1 MGIKMDISFMQE
13 ILEKISADLV
23 LAEISD
29 QTQMAQ
35 LHTCFEKLAEA
46 ASGDQ
51 HKIIRQAAQ
60 LAADLVQKII
70 LEEVADPDATIETIN
85 ATVSA
90 LQAVIR
96 DERALD
102 EVVFPT
108 ELKLYETM
116 QHMSSSSEKPKI
128 TLPANVDEH
137 IFEEFIASKSSDID
151 ELENLLLRLEK
162 EADQEDSAALKR
174 IIHTIKG
181 ESAIIGLNE
190 IENLCHKAE
199 DLIETYTIDKIIDV
213 LFKVKDWLSAIFE
226 FYSGNGEN
234 PGKPSEIL
242 NQIKEKIAAPEQTA
256 AEKAAPKAPEMD
268 EIEEELSKDEAPDQ
282 ECENKLLPVAGDLDN
297 LMSDL
302 ELLTDFITESYEH
315 LETADVHMLVLE
327 TDPSNYDSLNAV
339 FRSFHTIKGVA
350 GFLDLKEMSALAHE
364 AENLLDQARK
374 GLISLTGDV
383 SQLGF
388 EALDAMKRLVGNL
401 EKALN
406 SGIQPDSDC
415 DVPALIQKLKLSQS
429 SDETKKTVDTD
440 SKKASEDTS
449 ESAVD
454 FDDAE
459 SYVFTK
465 TDASLKIT
473 AASDKPDEQEEKAPE
488 MLTEAEEIKT
498 PVKQTGISIS
508 RLRESVKVDA
518 DRLDRLVDTIGEL
531 VIAETMVSQL
541 TQSLAY
547 ANTELAKSI
556 SQLDKITRELQEMGT
571 GLRMVPIRPIFQKMA
586 RLVRDL
592 SIKMHKPVGFVMNGE
607 ETELDKTVVDKI
619 SDPLVHLLRNALDH
633 GLEDSADERQKA
645 GKPEKGTVTLRAYHK
660 GGNIVIDVMDDGRG
674 LDREKILKKAIKQGI
689 VNADE
694 PLSDREIFNLVF
706 EPGFSTAK
714 KVTDVS
720 GRGVGMDVVK
730 KNIAALRGRVDIQ
743 SESGRG
749 STFSIRLPLTMAIIE
764 GMVIRVGN
772 ERYIIPTLSITT
784 SFRPQKQDLN
794 TVVKKGEM
802 VSLHGNLLPL
812 FRLSKIFKLKNS
824 VTDATQGLAVV
835 VESDGHQVAL
845 LTDELLGQQQIV
857 IKSLGAALQGI
868 PGISGGAI
876 LPDGHVGLILDIS
889 GLIALAHGN
898 IVTV

>member
-1 MGIKMDISFMQE
+1 MTVLQKL
-13 ILEKISADLV
+13 LEKISAELV

-29 QTQMAQ
+29 LNQMAQ
-35 LHTCFEKLAEA
+35 LHSHFEELAEMA
-46 ASGDQ
+46 ANEEQ
-51 HKIIRQAAQ
+51 KIVGHAAK
-60 LAADLVQKII
+60 LTADLIQQII
-70 LEEVADPDATIETIN
+70 LEEVADPLATIETVN
-85 ATVSA
+85 ATVTA

-96 DERALD
+96 DDRD
-102 EVVFPT
+102 VKEVIFPT

-116 QHMSSSSEKPKI
+116 QPMSNKSEKFKI

-137 IFEEFIASKSSDID
+137 IFEEFIASKGSDID
-151 ELENLLLRLEK
+151 ELENLLLNLEK
-162 EADQEDSAALKR
+162 EPNEEDSAALKR

-181 ESAIIGLNE
+181 ESAIIGLTE

-199 DLIETYTIDKIIDV
+199 DLIETSNIDEIIEL
-213 LFKVKDWLSAIFE
+213 LFKVKDWLAAIFE
-226 FYSGNGEN
+226 HYSGKGEN
-234 PGKPSEIL
+234 PGKPAEIL
-242 NQIKEKIAAPEQTA
+242 NLIKGKIVSQQPPDEELESDEPEAIADVEQKSVPQEEDCPEQL
-256 AEKAAPKAPEMD
+256 
-268 EIEEELSKDEAPDQ
+268 I
-282 ECENKLLPVAGDLDN
+282 PVAGDLDS
-297 LMSDL
+297 LMTDL
-302 ELLTDFITESYEH
+302 ELLTDFVTESYEH

-374 GLISLTGDV
+374 GFISFTGDV
-383 SQLGF
+383 SQTGF
-388 EALDAMKRLVGNL
+388 EALDAMKRLIGSL
-401 EKALN
+401 EKAIN
-406 SGIQPDSDC
+406 SGIRPDSDC
-415 DVPALIQKLKLSQS
+415 TVPGLIKKIKLSQS
-429 SDETKKTVDTD
+429 FGEKPDSPVSETPTAQKETIATEASSAEPESSDFSETI
-440 SKKASEDTS
+440 AAEN
-449 ESAVD
+449 ESA
-454 FDDAE
+454 AE
-459 SYVFTK
+459 PAEPVK
-465 TDASLKIT
+465 GDKSLDTI
-473 AASDKPDEQEEKAPE
+473 QEKENIPS
-488 MLTEAEEIKT
+488 
-498 PVKQTGISIS
+498 PVKQSGISFG

-541 TQSLAY
+541 TRSLAF

-592 SIKMHKPVGFVMNGE
+592 SLKMHKPVEFVIHGE
-607 ETELDKTVVDKI
+607 ETELDKSVVDKI
-619 SDPLVHLLRNALDH
+619 SDPLVHLLRNSLDH
-633 GLEDSADERQKA
+633 GLEDSADERAKA
-645 GKPEKGTVTLRAYHK
+645 GKPEKGTVTLSAYHK
-660 GGNIVIDVMDDGRG
+660 GGNIVIDVIDDGRG
-674 LDREKILKKAIKQGI
+674 LNREKIIKKAVSQGI
-689 VNADE
+689 IQADE
-694 PLSDREIFNLVF
+694 NLSDRDIYNLIF

-730 KNIAALRGRVDIQ
+730 RNISALRGRVDIQ
-743 SESGRG
+743 SEAGKG

-784 SFRPQKQDLN
+784 SFRPTKEDL
-794 TVVKKGEM
+794 TSVVKKGEM

-812 FRLSKIFKLKNS
+812 FRLSKVFHLKNS
-824 VTDATQGLAVV
+824 ISDPTEGLVVV
-835 VESDGHQVAL
+835 VESDGHQVGF

-898 IVTV
+898 IVSV